1 VTAALRQRRFLVP
14 EVVQTSA
21 MDCGPATLKC
31 ALEGFGIS
39 VHYGRL
45 REACQTDVDG
55 TSIDVLESLA
65 GQFGLQAEQVMLP
78 TNHLLLHEAEALP
91 AILVTC
97 LPNGLTHFVLV
108 WRRLGPLVQ
117 IMDPAVGRRWIT
129 CQRLMEEAY
138 VHTQQ
143 IPAQAWHEWALSDGF
158 RKPLTRR
165 LRDLGLGRAGEVL
178 IERAAAAP
186 DWRALARL
194 DAATRLAESLV
205 RARGLKSGREVA
217 RLLNMLVE
225 TTRTETAG
233 PAFAIP
239 EAYWS
244 VRPSPVEPTAVAPD
258 AEEYVQLRG
267 AVLVSLRGSASAD
280 SHEWEAGPEENPD
293 SLSPELAAARAEPA
307 ARPGRTVFRLLGNS
321 GWLACLLVALGITI
335 AAASSVA
342 EAVLLRAVIDIGRE
356 LGLVQQRLQ
365 AIGIV
370 LALAGAVLL
379 VELRVAGGLLRL
391 GRHLESR
398 LRMAFL
404 KKIPRLHDRYFSS
417 RPISDMAERSH
428 AIYQIRLLPRLLG
441 QFSRTALA
449 LLITA
454 AAIAWIDPDSILPAL
469 LAAGTAI
476 ALPLAF
482 NPLLAEMDLRVR
494 THSGALSRFYLDAL
508 LGLAAVRAHGA
519 ERAVRREHES
529 LLVEWVRAS
538 QRLLRWVVVVEGL
551 QIVAGFGLAGWLVLL
566 HASHFSDAGGAL
578 LLAYWA
584 LSLPVLGEEIALLAR
599 QYPMQRNVMLRLLEP
614 LGALEANAADESQ
627 PGKRLVEE
635 QPEISGAGI
644 ARAANGQG
652 PGPVDAPQNDLRQGV
667 ALTLTGVTVR
677 AAGQTILQDVDLQID
692 AGSQIAIVG
701 GSGAGK
707 SSLVGLLLG
716 WHRAAAGQIL
726 IDGEPLDAARLD
738 RLRHETAWVDPA
750 IQIWNRSLLHNL
762 LYGTPAESEQAVAEV
777 LFEADLYRV
786 LLRMRDGLQTLLGEG
801 GGLLSGGEGQ
811 RIRLGRSMLRRPARL
826 VILDEPFRGLD
837 RAKRQELLRRA
848 RQWWQG
854 ATLLFITHDV
864 GETRDFQRVLVIDK
878 GRVVENDSPALL
890 ADNPRSRYRALLEA
904 EDAVR
909 EGLWSSD
916 VWGRLWLAEGRLTEV
931 KPGVRP

>member
-21 MDCGPATLKC
+21 MDCGPAALKC

-55 TSIDVLESLA
+55 TSIDVLEALA
-65 GQFGLQAEQVMLP
+65 RQFGLHSEQVMLP
-78 TNHLLLHEAEALP
+78 VNHLLLHESEALP
-91 AILVTC
+91 ALLVTC

-108 WRRLGPLVQ
+108 WQRFGPLVQ
-117 IMDPAVGRRWIT
+117 VMDPAVGRRWVT
-129 CQRLMEEAY
+129 CERLLEEVY
-138 VHTQQ
+138 VHTTR
-143 IPAQAWHEWALSDGF
+143 IAAKAWHEWALSDGF
-158 RKPLTRR
+158 RKPLARR
-165 LRDLGLGRAGEVL
+165 LRDLGLGRSGEDL
-178 IERAAAAP
+178 IEQAAAAP
-186 DWRALARL
+186 DWRSLARL

-205 RARGLKSGREVA
+205 RARGLRPGQEVG

-233 PAFAIP
+233 AAFAIP
-239 EAYWS
+239 EPYWS
-244 VRPSPVEPTAVAPD
+244 VRPSAIEPTA
-258 AEEYVQLRG
+258 EEHVQLRG
-267 AVLVSLRGSASAD
+267 AVLVSLRGTAPAD
-280 SHEWEAGPEENPD
+280 SSEDEVEERCET
-293 SLSPELAAARAEPA
+293 LSPELAAARAEPA

-321 GWLACLLVALGITI
+321 GWLACLLVALGIAI
-335 AAASSVA
+335 AAGSSVA

-365 AIGIV
+365 AVGIV

-404 KKIPRLHDRYFSS
+404 EKIPRLHDRYFSS

-428 AIYQIRLLPRLLG
+428 AIHQIRLLPRLLG

-454 AAIAWIDPDSILPAL
+454 TAIAWIDPDSLLPAV
-469 LAAGTAI
+469 LAAGMAI

-538 QRLLRWVVVVEGL
+538 RRLLRWVVVVEGL

-584 LSLPVLGEEIALLAR
+584 LSLPVLGEELALLAR

-635 QPEISGAGI
+635 QPEISRAGI
-644 ARAANGQG
+644 AWAANGQG
-652 PGPVDAPQNDLRQGV
+652 PGP
-667 ALTLTGVTVR
+667 
-677 AAGQTILQDVDLQID
+677 
-692 AGSQIAIVG
+692 
-701 GSGAGK
+701 
-707 SSLVGLLLG
+707 
-716 WHRAAAGQIL
+716 
-726 IDGEPLDAARLD
+726 
-738 RLRHETAWVDPA
+738 
-750 IQIWNRSLLHNL
+750 
-762 LYGTPAESEQAVAEV
+762 AEV
-777 LFEADLYRV
+777 PPVD
-786 LLRMRDGLQTLLGEG
+786 
-801 GGLLSGGEGQ
+801 
-811 RIRLGRSMLRRPARL
+811 RR
-826 VILDEPFRGLD
+826 
-837 RAKRQELLRRA
+837 Q
-848 RQWWQG
+848 
-854 ATLLFITHDV
+854 
-864 GETRDFQRVLVIDK
+864 
-878 GRVVENDSPALL
+878 
-890 ADNPRSRYRALLEA
+890 
-904 EDAVR
+904 
-909 EGLWSSD
+909 
-916 VWGRLWLAEGRLTEV
+916 
-931 KPGVRP
+931 